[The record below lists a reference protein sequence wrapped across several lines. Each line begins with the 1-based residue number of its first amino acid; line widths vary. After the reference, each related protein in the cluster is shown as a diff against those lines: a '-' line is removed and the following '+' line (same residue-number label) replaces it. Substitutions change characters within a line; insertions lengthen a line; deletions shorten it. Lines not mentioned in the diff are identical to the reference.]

1 MTALTQ
7 DIKRELSLP
16 RLADE
21 KAGESLVIRRK
32 LVPLKGRL
40 KAGLVR
46 AEGFADRTA
55 LSPQEKGDG
64 CVRFRV
70 DIWTHPR

>member
-46 AEGFADRTA
+46 AEGFET
-55 LSPQEKGDG
+55 
-64 CVRFRV
+64 
-70 DIWTHPR
+70 